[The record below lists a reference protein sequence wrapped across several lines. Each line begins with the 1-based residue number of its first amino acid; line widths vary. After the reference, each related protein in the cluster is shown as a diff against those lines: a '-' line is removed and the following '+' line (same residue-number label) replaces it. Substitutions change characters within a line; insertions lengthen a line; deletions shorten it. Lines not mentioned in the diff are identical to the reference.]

1 MKITSA
7 AFPVFG
13 HSISAQELVEID
25 LSSSNVDLKSV
36 NLDDQAEFE
45 KFIQNSIA
53 SKKGKAGIG
62 GYLENRVIYR
72 RSKHFND
79 ANSVRC
85 IHLGIDVWM
94 PAGTKIYAP
103 FSGTIH
109 SFGIND
115 NYADYG
121 GTLILQHQLGDE
133 QLFSLYG
140 HISHASL
147 YGIVVGDKISAG
159 DLIARLGT
167 WNENGNWPPHLHFQ
181 VILNMLDYS
190 GDFPGV
196 CAPEDKNYF
205 KNLCPDP
212 YPYLF

>member
-13 HSISAQELVEID
+13 HSISAQKLVDID
-25 LSSSNVDLKSV
+25 LSGKNEDLQSV
-36 NLDDQAEFE
+36 NLDNQAEFE

-53 SKKGKAGIG
+53 AKNGQGGIG

-72 RSKHFND
+72 RSEHFTD
-79 ANSVRC
+79 AKSVRC
-85 IHLGIDVWM
+85 IHLGIDIWM
-94 PAGTKIYAP
+94 PAGTAVYAP
-103 FSGTIH
+103 FAGTIH

-121 GTLILQHQLGDE
+121 GTLILKHQLGIE
-133 QLFSLYG
+133 HFFSLYG
-140 HISHASL
+140 HISHDSL
-147 YGIVVGDKISAG
+147 SGLSEGDKISAG
-159 DLIARLGT
+159 DLIARLGS

-181 VILNMLDYS
+181 IILDMLNYS

-196 CAPEDKNYF
+196 CTLEDKNYF
-205 KNLCPDP
+205 MNLCPDP
-212 YPYLF
+212 YNYLF